1 MIIQR
6 LNVINQG
13 KSQIDSHYLLHSEEI
28 SPSIVIRKR
37 ENVAPRSRLTEMED
51 IERDFIY
58 SESTN

>member
-13 KSQIDSHYLLHSEEI
+13 KSQIYSHYLHSEEI
-28 SPSIVIRKR
+28 SPSIVIRKS
-37 ENVAPRSRLTEMED
+37 EKVAPRSRFTEMED